1 MPRELR
7 GFLIGENMKKVCLI
21 LADGFEE
28 LEAVGSYAMLSR
40 GGLDVDIYALSD
52 KDTTGRFG
60 LTCTKLHAFSMLNA
74 SYYDALVLPG
84 GPGYEKLENNTRVQ
98 QLIKQ
103 FLDGNKVVAAICASP
118 TILGRQGYLKG
129 KKYTC
134 FTSMNE
140 DFGGTFTGDYVTVD
154 GNIITGQSA
163 AATVDFGLAIIE
175 KLLGQEKAE
184 QVKQSIYYK

>member
-1 MPRELR
+1 
-7 GFLIGENMKKVCLI
+7 MKKVCLI

-28 LEAVGSYAMLSR
+28 LEAVGTYAMMSR

-60 LTCTKLHAFSMLNA
+60 LTCTNLHAFSALNA

-84 GPGYEKLENNTRVQ
+84 GPGYEKLEKNGYVQ
-98 QLIKQ
+98 NLIKQ
-103 FLDGNKVVAAICASP
+103 FLAGGKVVAAICASP
-118 TILGRQGYLKG
+118 TILGRMGLLKG

-134 FTSMNE
+134 FTSMNA
-140 DFGGTFTGDYVTVD
+140 DFGGTFTGEYATTD
-154 GNIITGQSA
+154 GNLITGQSA

-175 KLLGQEKAE
+175 KLLGREKAE
-184 QVKQSIYYK
+184 QVKESIYYRE